1 MGEGSVVTWAD
12 PVTDPPGISDTWPL
26 SSSLPLGALPGAT
39 PCARLHARA
48 VLHEWGLAGLA
59 EAAELIVS
67 ELVTNAVRA
76 STTPDGR
83 PRYDATGMPVVVL
96 RLASDRFKLL
106 VEVWDVIPGAPA
118 AAHPGPDDESG
129 RGLMLVA
136 AQCDRWS
143 WQSAPGWPGKVAD
156 NWGVVC
162 VTDEHP
168 KGTADYDRLVRKHD
182 HYFALSRGGDIVSGI
197 AHIDPALSP

>member
-1 MGEGSVVTWAD
+1 MDQRIAVDAFQRSAREQRGVAVDAELRAEGTENVFVA
-12 PVTDPPGISDTWPL
+12 
-26 SSSLPLGALPGAT
+26 GASLPGAT

-48 VLHEWGLAGLA
+48 VLSEWGLGELA

-76 STTPDGR
+76 STAPDGH
-83 PRYDATGMPVVVL
+83 PRYDGAGMPVVVL
-96 RLASDRFKLL
+96 RMASDRIKLMI
-106 VEVWDVIPGAPA
+106 EVWDVIPGAPA

-143 WQSAPGWPGKVAD
+143 WQSAPGWPGKVVWAELH
-156 NWGVVC
+156 G
-162 VTDEHP
+162 
-168 KGTADYDRLVRKHD
+168 
-182 HYFALSRGGDIVSGI
+182 
-197 AHIDPALSP
+197 

>member
-1 MGEGSVVTWAD
+1 MGEGSVVTWPDA
-12 PVTDPPGISDTWPL
+12 VADPPGMSASWPL
-26 SSSLPLGALPGAT
+26 STSLPLGALPGAT

-48 VLHEWGLAGLA
+48 VLAEWDLNDLA

-76 STTPDGR
+76 STASNGR
-83 PRYDATGMPVVVL
+83 PRYDGLQMPVVVL
-96 RLASDRFKLL
+96 RMASDGIGLL
-106 VEVWDVIPGAPA
+106 IEVWDGIPGSPA

-143 WQSAPGWPGKVAD
+143 WQTVPGWPGKVVWAQL
-156 NWGVVC
+156 
-162 VTDEHP
+162 
-168 KGTADYDRLVRKHD
+168 R
-182 HYFALSRGGDIVSGI
+182 SQ
-197 AHIDPALSP
+197 